1 MHLLR
6 VCLAN
11 TTLTHC
17 IDSLLYHVERN
28 AHDLLVSGGKQTH
41 PVIAI
46 HQLDAALELRILH
59 RNSSTRIL
67 HVSDGHKV
75 ILHFLGNIAKL
86 DSRDVAV
93 HKPLLRLRIV
103 HAHCTVEGY
112 IGVDV
117 TLQILVALCIR
128 RGLFTNYAVL
138 HSHLVRSNN
147 ECIR

>member
-17 IDSLLYHVERN
+17 IDSLLHHVERN
-28 AHDLLVSGGKQTH
+28 AHNLLVSGGKQTH

-46 HQLDAALELRILH
+46 HRFDAALELRILH
-59 RNSSTRIL
+59 RNSSARVF
-67 HVSDGHKV
+67 HVPEGHKV